1 VRNLADEHIRGIAGT
16 GGVIGIGLYEYATCG
31 KTLEDTVRAMRYVA
45 DLVGVQHVAL
55 GSDFDGSA
63 AIINVSGLPMLTEV
77 MLKAGFTEKEIAA
90 IMGGNALRV
99 FRQALPDH

>member
-1 VRNLADEHIRGIAGT
+1 MIAAT

-31 KTLEDTVRAMRYVA
+31 KTIEDTVRAMRYVA
-45 DLVGVQHVAL
+45 DLVGAEHVAL

-63 AIINVSGLPMLTEV
+63 AVINVSGLAMVTGA
-77 MLKAGFTEKEIAA
+77 MLKQGFSEADIAA

-99 FRQALPDH
+99 FGKVLPSE